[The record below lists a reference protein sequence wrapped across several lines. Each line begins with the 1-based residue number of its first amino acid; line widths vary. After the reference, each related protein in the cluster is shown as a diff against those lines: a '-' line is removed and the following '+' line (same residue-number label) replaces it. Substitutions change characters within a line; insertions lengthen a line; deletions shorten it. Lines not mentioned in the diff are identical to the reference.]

1 MPFEETK
8 MLEFKQYQKFGKKNT
23 DIYAD
28 LECIIER
35 IDGCKI
41 ILKIHIQ
48 QRQANT
54 FYQIFQ
60 RLQYLHLEVQK
71 VRTIYTEVKIV

>member
-1 MPFEETK
+1 M
-8 MLEFKQYQKFGKKNT
+8 
-23 DIYAD
+23 DA
-28 LECIIER
+28 
-35 IDGCKI
+35 KI

-54 FYQIFQ
+54 FHQIFR